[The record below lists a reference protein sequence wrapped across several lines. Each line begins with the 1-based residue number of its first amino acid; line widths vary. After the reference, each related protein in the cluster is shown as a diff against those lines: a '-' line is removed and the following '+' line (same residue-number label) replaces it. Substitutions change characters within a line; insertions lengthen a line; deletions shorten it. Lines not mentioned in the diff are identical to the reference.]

1 MKKRLERTL
10 LRFCLPTAIAFV
22 TYIVGPAQAIPLQGS
37 PESEPAPNSKVLS
50 RMMLPGTQDLQLI
63 VQLSEPSVIELL
75 HASEPQAS
83 SAIPRALAG
92 ASRMDLQSS
101 QAGSHRGRLA
111 SSHQQLINN
120 LVTLPGVEVQGSV
133 SNVLNAVIARV
144 PARQYNAVRRLPG
157 VKKVYFSRP
166 QRLLLDTSAALMNA
180 QGLWS
185 NSGGKDQAGR
195 GVKIGIIDT
204 GVDITNPMLIDSS
217 LVPPAGFP
225 KYDTTAD
232 QAFTNSKVIVAR
244 NYISLLA
251 NRQSVRTAVDEV
263 GHGTFISGAAAGK
276 QVAAPLATI
285 SGMAPGAFIG
295 SYKIFGTPGINDT
308 TTTAA
313 TVAAIDDAV
322 ADGMDVLN
330 LSLGALDYVLPAD
343 DPETPVL
350 ENVIN
355 AGVVVAIA
363 AGNDGP
369 LTHTISNP
377 GGTPGAI
384 TVGSVSNSRT
394 FMSQLRVTAPAPV
407 PQNLSN
413 MPYLPGDGPS
423 ITTGIPSTA
432 IGDVQTLDGN
442 GLGCSALPSGSLSG
456 KIAFIQRGSCTFAI
470 KVANAASAGAAVAL
484 LYNNDPSGGIIYMG
498 GLTNTTIPAVMISN
512 PDGLNLKSFIA
523 VNPSSA
529 RVQIDSN
536 QTLTYAALTPR
547 VISSFSAVGPAPDFG
562 MKPDLVAVGED
573 VYSATESV
581 SPNGEL
587 FSSSK
592 FLVSQGTSFSTP
604 MVAGAA
610 AGLKKLFPGLSALE
624 IKSLIV
630 NTASRNLTLD
640 GANPPNVIQAGSGL
654 LDIGAASSAVA
665 VFSPTNLN
673 FGTQSCSGSLSLT
686 RTFTIK
692 NISSSTDQ
700 YSVSFEQLVP
710 GPNLSLSRST
720 TGSVTPRGTT
730 SIDVSLQVAAPLTG
744 AFQGFVVVQSSA
756 NSSVYRI
763 PYWAGLYVPDS
774 SRKLTVSQS
783 SSGSDTFSS
792 LAAAIY
798 AARPG
803 NIIEIADSGTYPTG
817 STGLTITTNNE
828 GLPLNGITIRA
839 AAGKTPTI
847 DGSQLTDGVTPDIL
861 VVGLQ
866 NVQIQGLSIS
876 GGSTGIWFVQPST
889 ALPLSATVDHCTI
902 SNITAGPFPTGIE
915 VDGGSVDVTQSTI
928 ATSSGT
934 GLFVTQGSYLTLL
947 SSTVQNN
954 PSDGMD
960 AVGSNVQVLK
970 STFSNNLG
978 EGLYV
983 ESCTG
988 TIDGSTFSTNQAQ
1001 NGQFGDGLY
1010 LADGNFTIT
1019 NNTFDSNDRL
1029 GIGFWTVSGTTGP
1042 GPIVT
1047 FTGNTVHA
1055 NKNIGVYANPGQN
1068 LRIDGNLIKDNA
1080 RGVRFFGPT
1089 AALLVNNIIVRSTD
1103 STVGDGIEVAGSSNV
1118 RMVNNTVY
1126 KNALQGIVLSSGAT
1140 LSVYNTIVSSNG
1152 SGDLQ
1157 GLPAGSVQ
1165 YSLIGKSPPAG
1176 NNITGDPKFVNP
1188 DSDVF
1193 DLSSGSPALD
1203 AGSNSVPDLPF
1214 LDFNRRL
1221 RVASTSGLGTLPG
1234 NGIVDIGASEASSA
1248 YPLVFPLLA
1257 NGTQPIFGDTYTTG
1271 IAVLNYGSSGVA
1283 ANFTAYSPL
1292 GGLLGGTT
1300 NPATRTIGSAAQI
1313 PILDYQLFGFDPA
1326 SQSLGGVLASSLQR
1340 IAGFFLI
1347 FDPSFARLTNGTSV
1361 SDQTA
1366 TDLVFMRH
1374 EFDSAGKA
1382 TYVLFNPGVNPANI
1396 TANLWASSGTLMDA
1410 PKTATIAPKGQF
1422 IFAFNAVTSSSGYV
1436 RVQSD
1441 RPISGL
1447 ELYGNTQQISVL
1459 GYSPPGSE
1467 ARLFFPHIA
1476 LNQGYTTL
1484 IGMTNPNSTTANV
1497 ELTAYSD
1504 DGQILGTPASRQLGP
1519 NGQLLQ
1525 EASDLFGIGSGSLT
1539 TGYVVAESDQAGVQ
1553 GFTAF
1558 SYNDGIH
1565 QSAAA
1570 VPVDAVPR
1578 QHLLFSHVAHQV
1590 PAGSGESYL
1599 TGVALLNPFG
1609 TTIDYTIKVFDG
1621 SGNLVAQK
1629 SDVLAPHQKVA
1640 KILSHPQAGAGFFTQ
1655 ALPLSSGHIEV
1666 QTSYGLLGFELFF
1679 TQDLSQLASVPAQI
1693 GN

>member
-1 MKKRLERTL
+1 MKKRLVQTM

-37 PESEPAPNSKVLS
+37 PESEPAPNSKALS

-75 HASEPQAS
+75 HASELQAP
-83 SAIPRALAG
+83 SAVPRALAG

-101 QAGSHRGRLA
+101 QASSHRGRLA

-133 SNVLNAVIARV
+133 SNVLNAVIVRV
-144 PARQYNAVRRLPG
+144 PASQYNAVRRLPG

-166 QRLLLDTSAALMNA
+166 QRLLLDTSAALLNA

-217 LVPPAGFP
+217 LPPLTGYP

-251 NRQSVRTAVDEV
+251 YRQSVRTAIDEV
-263 GHGTFISGAAAGK
+263 GHGTFISAAAAGK

-313 TVAAIDDAV
+313 TVAAVDDAV

-343 DPETPVL
+343 DPEIPVL
-350 ENVIN
+350 ENAIN

-377 GGTPGAI
+377 GGTPDAI

-394 FMSQLRVTAPAPV
+394 FISQLRATAPGTI
-407 PQNLSN
+407 PQNLGN
-413 MPYLPGDGPS
+413 IPYLPGDGPLMTS
-423 ITTGIPSTA
+423 TFTAGIV
-432 IGDVQTLDGN
+432 DVQALGGD
-442 GLGCSALPSGSLSG
+442 GLGCSASSPLPSGSLRG
-456 KIAFIQRGSCTFAI
+456 KIAFIERGICPFSD
-470 KVANAASAGAAVAL
+470 KVTNAAGAGATVAL
-484 LYNNDPSGGIIYMG
+484 IYDNVPSEGIFYMG
-498 GLTNTTIPAVMISN
+498 GLTSTTIPAVMISN
-512 PDGLNLKSFIA
+512 PDGLNLKSFIKL
-523 VNPSSA
+523 NPSTVQ
-529 RVQIDSN
+529 VQIDSY
-536 QTLTYAALTPR
+536 QTLTYAAVTPR
-547 VISSFSAVGPAPDFG
+547 VVSSFSAVGPAPDFG

-581 SPNGEL
+581 SSSGEL
-587 FSSSK
+587 YDPSK
-592 FLVSQGTSFSTP
+592 FTVSQGTSFSTP

-640 GANPPNVIQAGSGL
+640 GANPPNVIQAGSGF
-654 LDIGAASSAVA
+654 LDMGAASSAVA

-673 FGTQSCSGSLSLT
+673 FGTQSYSGNLSVT

-710 GPNLSLSRST
+710 GPNLSLSQST
-720 TGSVTPRGTT
+720 TGSVTPEGTT
-730 SIDVSLQVAAPLTG
+730 SIDVSLQVASPLTG
-744 AFQGFVVVQSSA
+744 AFQGFVMVRSSA

-763 PYWAGLYVPDS
+763 PYWAGLYVPDTS
-774 SRKLTVSQS
+774 TKLTVSQS
-783 SSGSDTFSS
+783 SSGSSTYGS

-817 STGLTITTNNE
+817 STGLTITTNYE
-828 GLPLNGITIRA
+828 GLPLNGITVRA
-839 AAGKTPTI
+839 AAGQTPII
-847 DGSQLTDGVTPDIL
+847 DGSLLTDGVTPDIL

-889 ALPLSATVDHCTI
+889 AMPLSATVDHCTI
-902 SNITAGPFPTGIE
+902 SNIAVGTYPTGIE

-934 GLFVTQGSYLTLL
+934 GMYVTQGSYLTLL

-954 PSDGMD
+954 PSDGID
-960 AVGSNVQVLK
+960 ALGANVQILN
-970 STFSNNLG
+970 STLSNNAG
-978 EGLYV
+978 VGLYV
-983 ESCTG
+983 ESCSG
-988 TIDGSTFSTNQAQ
+988 TIDGSTFSSTSAIQ
-1001 NGQFGDGLY
+1001 GQYGDGIQI
-1010 LADGNFTIT
+1010 ADGNFTVT
-1019 NNTFDSNDRL
+1019 NNIFDSNDEL
-1029 GIGFWTVSGTTGP
+1029 GIGFFNTNTGL
-1042 GPIVT
+1042 GPIAN
-1047 FTGNTVHA
+1047 FTGNIVHA
-1055 NKNIGVYANPGQN
+1055 NRYTGVYANPGQN
-1068 LRIDGNLIKDNA
+1068 LHIEANLIKDNA
-1080 RGVRFFGPT
+1080 GGIGFFGST

-1103 STVGDGIEVAGSSNV
+1103 STIGDGIEVAGSSNV

-1126 KNALQGIVLSSGAT
+1126 ENALYGIFLSPGAT

-1152 SGDLQ
+1152 KGDLQ

-1165 YSLIGKSPPAG
+1165 YSLIGKQPPAG

-1188 DSDVF
+1188 GSDVF

-1203 AGSNSVPDLPF
+1203 AGSDSVPDLPF

-1221 RVASTSGLGTLPG
+1221 RVASSSGLGTLPG
-1234 NGIVDIGASEASSA
+1234 NGIVDIGASEANSG

-1257 NGTQPIFGDTYTTG
+1257 NGTQPIFGDTYITG
-1271 IAVLNYGSSGVA
+1271 ISVLNYESSGVA

-1300 NPATRTIGSAAQI
+1300 NPATRTIGSDAEI
-1313 PILDYQLFGFDPA
+1313 PILDYQLFGFDAA

-1374 EFDSAGKA
+1374 ESDSAGKA
-1382 TYVLFNPGVNPANI
+1382 TYVLFNPGVNSANI

-1410 PKTATIAPKGQF
+1410 PKTATIAAKGQF
-1422 IFAFNAVTSSSGYV
+1422 IFAFNSVTSSSGYV

-1447 ELYGNTQQISVL
+1447 ELYGNTQEISVL
-1459 GYSPPGSE
+1459 GFSPPASD

-1504 DGQILGTPASRQLGP
+1504 NGQILGTPAPIQLAP

-1525 EASDLFGIGSGSLT
+1525 GASDLFGIGSGALT

-1570 VPVDAVPR
+1570 VPVDSVPR

-1609 TTIDYTIKVFDG
+1609 TTIDYTMQVFDG
-1621 SGNLVAQK
+1621 SGNLVAQM

-1655 ALPLSSGHIEV
+1655 SLPLSSGHIEV
-1666 QTSYGLLGFELFF
+1666 LTSYGLLGFELFF
-1679 TQDLSQLASVPAQI
+1679 TQDLSLLASVPAQI